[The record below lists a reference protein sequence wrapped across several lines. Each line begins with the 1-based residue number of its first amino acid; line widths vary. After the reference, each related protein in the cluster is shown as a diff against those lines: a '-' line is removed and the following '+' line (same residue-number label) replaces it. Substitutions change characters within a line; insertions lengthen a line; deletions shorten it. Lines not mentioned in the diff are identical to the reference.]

1 MVVCNW
7 CVAHS
12 FRADG
17 TGRGARAARR
27 ICARQRDRRIPLVCD
42 HDFWWRI
49 AGGLR
54 GAGDET
60 TPIDPECN
68 DRCVDALF
76 EM

>member
-27 ICARQRDRRIPLVCD
+27 ICAWQRDRRIPLVCD
-42 HDFWWRI
+42 YDFRWRI
-49 AGGLR
+49 VGRLLGT
-54 GAGDET
+54 GDET
-60 TPIDPECN
+60 APIDLECT
-68 DRCVDALF
+68 DRCVDALL